1 MTAYDT
7 QLMMARIKQLSLI
20 DSQEK
25 LLNKTM
31 KTTYQDIDK
40 LLADMAVGSTDTIK
54 PARLNALKKEL
65 GAIIDNTIDNTRDF
79 VVKGISDGVVI
90 GTDGHTRAGMAL
102 MYDISPDVT
111 QMIPRAFAMLN
122 MDAVRAV
129 LSRTYDD
136 NKTFSNRIW
145 DLRNHSKTVISETV
159 SSGVLRGESARNMV
173 KRLQKYLLGYEEL
186 MTGVPEEDVIARKR
200 LMRGRGDLRYNAMRL
215 ARTEINNAFRE
226 ANVLSASK
234 APWVEG
240 VKWNLS
246 ASHPKADI
254 CDVWASQD
262 LYGMG
267 AGIYPPQ
274 STPRDHPNGL
284 CFQTDKL
291 ISNKQMLDMI
301 RSGEMEKLLSK
312 N

>member
-1 MTAYDT
+1 MTEYDT
-7 QLMMARIKQLSLI
+7 QLMMARVKQLSLI
-20 DSQEK
+20 ESQEK
-25 LLNKTM
+25 LLDKTL
-31 KTTYQDIDK
+31 KATYSDIQK
-40 LLADMAVGSTDTIK
+40 LLDNMAVGSTDTIK

-65 GAIIDNTIDNTRDF
+65 GSIIDGTIDNTRDF
-79 VVKGISDGVVI
+79 VVKGISDGVQI
-90 GTDGHTRAGMAL
+90 GTDGHTKAGMAL

-111 QMIPRAFAMLN
+111 QMIPRAFAVLN
-122 MDAVRAV
+122 MDAVIAV

-136 NKTFSNRIW
+136 NKTFSGRIW
-145 DLRNHSKTVISETV
+145 DLRNHSNTVISETV
-159 SSGVLRGESARNMV
+159 SGGVLRGESARNMA

-186 MTGVPEEDVIARKR
+186 MTGVPEEDIEARKR

-226 ANVLSASK
+226 ANVLSAEK

-254 CDVWASQD
+254 CDTWASQD

-267 AGIYPPQ
+267 NGIYPPP

-284 CFQTDKL
+284 CFQTDVL
-291 ISNKQMLDMI
+291 LPMNKMLDMI
-301 RSGEMEKLLSK
+301 RSGDMEKLLSRS
-312 N
+312 